1 MLQKIIL
8 KRINK
13 MTYKD
18 LMEVLEAVRG
28 RFSEIN
34 PDWEVIVLTAPK
46 NDLERRKSVF
56 EKAFQ
61 SEQ

>member
-1 MLQKIIL
+1 MWKKLIL
-8 KRINK
+8 KKINK
-13 MTYKD
+13 LTYRE
-18 LMEVLEAVRG
+18 LMEVLEAARS

-46 NDLERRKSVF
+46 NDLEQRKSVF

-61 SEQ
+61 NE